1 MNTARIQQ
9 LLAFVQEE
17 PNDPFN
23 VYALALEFLN
33 SDPTQAQQYFD
44 ELLVKHPN
52 YLPTYYH
59 AAQLCADL
67 GNETRALMLYEQG
80 IELAR
85 QQANPKT
92 ERELRSAM
100 QVLADE

>member
-17 PNDPFN
+17 PNEPFN
-23 VYALALEFLN
+23 VYALALEYLN
-33 SDPTQAQQYFD
+33 DTPAESLRYFTQ
-44 ELLVKHPN
+44 LLDNHPD

-67 GNETRALMLYEQG
+67 GDDDRARSLYEQG
-80 IELAR
+80 IALSQKQGNA
-85 QQANPKT
+85 KT
-92 ERELRSAM
+92 ERELRSAL
-100 QVLADE
+100 QNLE

>member
-9 LLAFVQEE
+9 LLAFMQEE
-17 PNDPFN
+17 PNDPFT
-23 VYALALEFLN
+23 VYALALEYLN
-33 SDPTQAQQYFD
+33 DDPGESLRYFG
-44 ELLVKHPN
+44 ELLTNHPD

-67 GNETRALMLYEQG
+67 GDDERAISLYKQG

-85 QQANPKT
+85 RQGNAKT
-92 ERELRSAM
+92 ERELHSA
-100 QVLADE
+100 LTNLD